1 LYFCPSTLP
10 PLTNAAL
17 LPNPSNKYATDII
30 VGTHTGLHWHREL
43 SCGKHFVNC
52 DAIGRPPNDGQ
63 SSVVY
68 AIVEVVTVQTPD
80 MELGPVV
87 SSDDVVSRSLKID
100 FVRLNY
106 DYERLAFEMASKGL
120 PEKFIDTI
128 RTGWW
133 TTCNEILPAKERARG
148 RY

>member
-1 LYFCPSTLP
+1 
-10 PLTNAAL
+10 
-17 LPNPSNKYATDII
+17 
-30 VGTHTGLHWHREL
+30 
-43 SCGKHFVNC
+43 
-52 DAIGRPPNDGQ
+52 
-63 SSVVY
+63 
-68 AIVEVVTVQTPD
+68 

-87 SSDDVVSRSLKID
+87 SSDDVVSRCLKMD